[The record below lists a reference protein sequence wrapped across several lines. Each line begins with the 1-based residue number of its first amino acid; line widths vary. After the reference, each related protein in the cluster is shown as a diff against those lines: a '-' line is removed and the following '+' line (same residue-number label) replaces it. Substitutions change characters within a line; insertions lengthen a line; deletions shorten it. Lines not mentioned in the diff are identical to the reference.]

1 MEMIGV
7 ETGTDFTFQ
16 KDLRHYIYSW
26 CNADDEEKCKII
38 IQDLKRNT
46 GVFLGDFIKA
56 ILKICNIAAELEKIC
71 EMMGEIEALEKIQA
85 IHPLLM
91 KYVATNISLYI

>member
-1 MEMIGV
+1 MEVIGI
-7 ETGTDFTFQ
+7 ETGTDFTFH
-16 KDLRHYIYSW
+16 KDLQRFVYDW
-26 CNADDEEKCKII
+26 CNADSEDSCKMI
-38 IQDLKRNT
+38 IQELKQNT

-56 ILKICNIAAELEKIC
+56 ILKICNIVSEIEKIC
-71 EMMGEIEALEKIQA
+71 EMMNQVEALQKIQA